1 MMKTRSYCA
10 IATMALM
17 LVAGGAEAQQKYP
30 SRPIRLVVPFAQGRG
45 PGSRRGGRVWGGDGA
60 MPPGWWQGALR
71 WLAIA
76 MVAMTSFAAAAA
88 SAQQYPTRPIRLVV
102 PFAPGGGT
110 DIMARSI
117 SQKLSESFG
126 QTIVVDNRAGGGG
139 TIGTETVVR
148 AAPDGYT
155 MIIVS
160 GSFAANAAVYKL
172 PYDSVNDI
180 APIALVGETGN
191 AIVLPLSVP
200 ITSIKELIA
209 YDRNAPGK
217 LNYASTGTGGF
228 THLITE
234 LFNQLAGTKL
244 THVPYKG
251 TGPALNDL
259 LGGQIQVLFGSL
271 PSTVPLIK
279 QNRIRG
285 IGVTTA
291 KRSNAIPDIPAIAEV
306 VPGYEAVLWYGFWGP
321 KQLPKSIVT
330 LWNTEIRKALKQP
343 DMRQRLANEGLEP
356 SDSPPERFSEVVRR
370 DVAKWQ
376 KVVKVGN
383 IKAGN

>member
-1 MMKTRSYCA
+1 
-10 IATMALM
+10 MA
-17 LVAGGAEAQQKYP
+17 QN
-30 SRPIRLVVPFAQGRG
+30 
-45 PGSRRGGRVWGGDGA
+45 
-60 MPPGWWQGALR
+60 
-71 WLAIA
+71 
-76 MVAMTSFAAAAA
+76 
-88 SAQQYPTRPIRLVV
+88 YPTRPIRLVV

-110 DIMARSI
+110 DIMARSLA
-117 SQKLSESFG
+117 QKLSESFG
-126 QTIVVDNRAGGGG
+126 QTVVVDNRAGGGG

-148 AAPDGYT
+148 ATPDGYT

-191 AIVLPLSVP
+191 MIALPLSLPVK
-200 ITSIKELIA
+200 SISELIA
-209 YDRNAPGK
+209 ADKAAPGK
-217 LNYASTGTGGF
+217 LNYGSTGTGGF

-271 PSTVPLIK
+271 PSTIPFVK
-279 QNRIRG
+279 QNRLRG
-285 IGVTTA
+285 IGVTTT
-291 KRSNAIPDIPAIAEV
+291 KRSNAMPDIPAIAET

-321 KQLPKSIVT
+321 KQLPKNIVT
-330 LWNTEIRKALKQP
+330 LWNAEIRKALKLP
-343 DMRQRLANEGLEP
+343 DMRERLANEGLDP

-376 KVVKVGN
+376 KVVKIGN
-383 IKAGN
+383 IKAGS

>member
-1 MMKTRSYCA
+1 MRKKTKPENDMNARSKIDVAPICSFFVLLFLLIPHSSSLIPVSA
-10 IATMALM
+10 AT
-17 LVAGGAEAQQKYP
+17 
-30 SRPIRLVVPFAQGRG
+30 
-45 PGSRRGGRVWGGDGA
+45 
-60 MPPGWWQGALR
+60 
-71 WLAIA
+71 
-76 MVAMTSFAAAAA
+76 AAD
-88 SAQQYPTRPIRLVV
+88 YPTRPIRLVV

-110 DIMARSI
+110 DIMARTLA
-117 SQKLSESFG
+117 QKLSEVLG
-126 QTIVVDNRAGGGG
+126 QTVVVDNRAGGGG
-139 TIGTETVVR
+139 TIGAETVVR
-148 AAPDGYT
+148 APPDGYT
-155 MIIVS
+155 MILVS

-191 AIVLPLSVP
+191 AIALPVSVP
-200 ITSIKELIA
+200 IKSMKELIA
-209 YDRNAPGK
+209 YDKASPGK
-217 LNYASTGTGGF
+217 LNYGSTGTGGF

-259 LGGQIQVLFGSL
+259 LGGQIQVLFTAL
-271 PSTVPLIK
+271 PAAVPLIK

-291 KRSNAIPDIPAIAEV
+291 KRNNAIPDIPAIAEA

-330 LWNTEIRKALKQP
+330 LWNTEIRKILKLP
-343 DMRQRLANEGLEP
+343 DIKERLANEGLDP
-356 SDSPPERFSEVVRR
+356 ADAPPERFSEAVKR

-376 KVVKVGN
+376 KVVKTGN
-383 IKAGN
+383 IKAGS

>member
-1 MMKTRSYCA
+1 MGNRRVYFAATA
-10 IATMALM
+10 IALLLA
-17 LVAGGAEAQQKYP
+17 AGSADAQQYP
-30 SRPIRLVVPFAQGRG
+30 ARPIRLVVPFAQGRG
-45 PGSRRGGRVWGGDGA
+45 PGSRRGGCIWGGDGA
-60 MPPGWWQGALR
+60 LPPGWWHRTLR
-71 WLAIA
+71 R
-76 MVAMTSFAAAAA
+76 VAMALVAMASLAAGTVF
-88 SAQQYPTRPIRLVV
+88 AQQYPARPIRLVV

-117 SQKLSESFG
+117 SQKLSEAFG
-126 QTIVVDNRAGGGG
+126 QTVVVDNRAGGGG

-180 APIALVGETGN
+180 TPIALVGETGN

-279 QNRIRG
+279 QNRVRG

-291 KRSNAIPDIPAIAEV
+291 KRSKAIPEIPAIAEV

-343 DMRQRLANEGLEP
+343 DMQQRLANEGLEP
-356 SDSPPERFSEVVRR
+356 SDSPPERFSEVVTR
-370 DVAKWQ
+370 DVAKWR
-376 KVVKVGN
+376 KVVKTGN
-383 IKAGN
+383 ISVGS

>member
-1 MMKTRSYCA
+1 
-10 IATMALM
+10 
-17 LVAGGAEAQQKYP
+17 
-30 SRPIRLVVPFAQGRG
+30 
-45 PGSRRGGRVWGGDGA
+45 
-60 MPPGWWQGALR
+60 
-71 WLAIA
+71 
-76 MVAMTSFAAAAA
+76 
-88 SAQQYPTRPIRLVV
+88 
-102 PFAPGGGT
+102 
-110 DIMARSI
+110 
-117 SQKLSESFG
+117 
-126 QTIVVDNRAGGGG
+126 
-139 TIGTETVVR
+139 
-148 AAPDGYT
+148 
-155 MIIVS
+155 
-160 GSFAANAAVYKL
+160 
-172 PYDSVNDI
+172 VNDI

-191 AIVLPLSVP
+191 AIALPLSVP
-200 ITSIKELIA
+200 IKSIKDLIA

-330 LWNTEIRKALKQP
+330 LWNTEIRKALKLP
-343 DMRQRLANEGLEP
+343 DMRERLANEGLDP
-356 SDSPPERFSEVVRR
+356 SDSPPERFIEVVRR

-383 IKAGN
+383 IKAER

>member
-1 MMKTRSYCA
+1 ASTTLAILVTTQSA
-10 IATMALM
+10 IA
-17 LVAGGAEAQQKYP
+17 QNYP
-30 SRPIRLVVPFAQGRG
+30 I
-45 PGSRRGGRVWGGDGA
+45 
-60 MPPGWWQGALR
+60 
-71 WLAIA
+71 
-76 MVAMTSFAAAAA
+76 
-88 SAQQYPTRPIRLVV
+88 RPIRLVV

-117 SQKLSESFG
+117 AQKLSEAFG
-126 QTIVVDNRAGGGG
+126 QTVVVDNRAGGGG

-148 AAPDGYT
+148 ANPDGYT

-191 AIVLPLSVP
+191 VIALPLAVP
-200 ITSIKELIA
+200 IKSIKELIA
-209 YDRNAPGK
+209 YDKASPGK
-217 LNYASTGTGGF
+217 LNYGSTGTGGF

-244 THVPYKG
+244 THIPYKG

-271 PSTVPLIK
+271 PSTIPLAK
-279 QNRIRG
+279 QNRVRG
-285 IGVTTA
+285 IGVTTSQ
-291 KRSNAIPDIPAIAEV
+291 RNNAIPDIPAIGEF
-306 VPGYEAVLWYGFWGP
+306 VPGYEAVLWYGVWGP
-321 KQLPKSIVT
+321 KQLPKQIVT
-330 LWNTEIRKALKQP
+330 RWNAEIRKALKQP
-343 DMRQRLANEGLEP
+343 DLRERLAGEGLDP

-376 KVVKVGN
+376 KVVKAGN
-383 IKAGN
+383 IKAGS